1 MKSTFWC
8 TLLVI
13 VFSLAGAAQ
22 TAPQIGAAAQIKVP
36 ESWDKLAAKADEV
49 VNVTLDKKTLAFAS
63 RFMDDKDDEDV
74 RQMVTNL
81 NGIYVHS
88 LEFRHEG
95 EFSDAD
101 VEPIRAQLRGPEW
114 SRIVDV
120 HSRVDKENV
129 EIYVKMVNNRS
140 AGIVILAQEPTELT
154 FVHLDGP
161 INPEQISELSGNF
174 GIPKGIRVPPPE
186 SQQKPQQKT
195 APQKPQPKQSAA
207 TTAVKP

>member
-1 MKSTFWC
+1 MKDARMRSIFWC
-8 TLLVI
+8 ALLV
-13 VFSLAGAAQ
+13 VAPSLAGTAQ
-22 TAPQIGAAAQIKVP
+22 IAPQIGAPAQIKVP

-49 VNVTLDKKTLAFAS
+49 VNVTLDKKMLAFAS
-63 RFMDDKDDEDV
+63 RFMEDEDDQEAK
-74 RQMVTNL
+74 QMVANL

-95 EFSDAD
+95 EFTDAD

-120 HSRVDKENV
+120 RSRVDKQNV
-129 EIYVKMVNNRS
+129 EIYVKMVNGNS

-174 GIPKGIRVPPPE
+174 GIPRGIRVPPPQ
-186 SQQKPQQKT
+186 SAPKT
-195 APQKPQPKQSAA
+195 PQKASPKQSAA